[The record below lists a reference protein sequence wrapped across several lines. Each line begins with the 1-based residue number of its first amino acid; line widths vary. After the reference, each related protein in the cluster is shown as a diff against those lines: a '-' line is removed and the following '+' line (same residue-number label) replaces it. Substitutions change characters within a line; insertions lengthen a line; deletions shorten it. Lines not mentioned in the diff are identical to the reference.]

1 MMYQK
6 IQISQLIYIRNCKY
20 LSIDVLETTNISV
33 DSEWEDKNH
42 DDHDFNVGGDVFDD
56 DEGVDRMKKP
66 N

>member
-1 MMYQK
+1 MNL
-6 IQISQLIYIRNCKY
+6 QLERLPSN
-20 LSIDVLETTNISV
+20 DVLETTNISV

-42 DDHDFNVGGDVFDD
+42 DDHDFNVGEDVFDD